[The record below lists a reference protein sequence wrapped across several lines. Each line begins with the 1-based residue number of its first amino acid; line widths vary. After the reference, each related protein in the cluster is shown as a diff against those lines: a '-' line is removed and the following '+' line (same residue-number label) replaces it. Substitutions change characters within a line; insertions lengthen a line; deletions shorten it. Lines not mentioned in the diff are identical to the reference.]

1 MDNRLRPMNLGEI
14 LDGTAALYR
23 THFLLFTGI
32 SSIFAAAMLAIN
44 LLYLR
49 SIVLLESP
57 NLTAHWRWSTAAAA
71 VAEALVVLL
80 LAGLS
85 IVAINRAVAWVYLD
99 QPATIRAAAKSVLP
113 KAKRYLWLMTVVAFR
128 AWAPLA
134 ALYVAFFAIV
144 LATFPHGFLTH
155 PAAAAQVP
163 QDPARMIAAGVGML
177 VLAPLM
183 LLATVYGV
191 WMSLR
196 YSLAIPSCVVED
208 LTAKQAI
215 RRSIKL
221 SEGSRG
227 RIFVLGLLVYA
238 VRLMLG
244 LLFGFPIIFIAFK
257 HLGRPL
263 PIGWMV
269 FQQLGAFFTNAL
281 IGPIYA
287 IGLTLFYYD
296 QRIRQEGY
304 DIEWMMQAAGHLDQH
319 THSGPTA
326 SPFA

>member
-1 MDNRLRPMNLGEI
+1 MNLGEI

-32 SSIFAAAMLAIN
+32 SSIFAGAMLAIN

-49 SIVLLESP
+49 SLVLLGYP
-57 NLTAHWRWSTAAAA
+57 NFTAHWQWGNAAAA
-71 VAEALVVLL
+71 VVEALAVLL

-99 QPATIRAAAKSVLP
+99 QPATIRAAAQSVLP
-113 KAKRYLWLMTVVAFR
+113 KARRYLWLMTVVAFR

-134 ALYVAFFAIV
+134 ALYVAFFAIF
-144 LATFPHGFLTH
+144 LSSMPHGFLANPGAVPQAPQN
-155 PAAAAQVP
+155 PAALAVAAVS
-163 QDPARMIAAGVGML
+163 VL

-183 LLATVYGV
+183 LLATVYGT

-196 YSLAIPSCVVED
+196 YSLAVPSCVVED
-208 LTAKQAI
+208 LTAKQSI
-215 RRSIKL
+215 QRSVHL

-244 LLFGFPIIFIAFK
+244 LLFGFPIIVLTVK
-257 HLGRPL
+257 HLGHPL

-269 FQQLGAFFTNAL
+269 FQQLGVFFSNAL

-296 QRIRQEGY
+296 QRIRKEGY
-304 DIEWMMQAAGHLDQH
+304 DIEWMMQAAGLLPQQ
-319 THSGPTA
+319 TAGEPAA
-326 SPFA
+326 SPIN